1 MHHLAI
7 SHNFALYHLEMIFAV
22 IKRKGHRILLL
33 SLTSLKVFDM
43 FIYSPRWSTIHSVKE
58 SSIQCVKYN
67 MSPNL

>member
-1 MHHLAI
+1 
-7 SHNFALYHLEMIFAV
+7 MIFAV